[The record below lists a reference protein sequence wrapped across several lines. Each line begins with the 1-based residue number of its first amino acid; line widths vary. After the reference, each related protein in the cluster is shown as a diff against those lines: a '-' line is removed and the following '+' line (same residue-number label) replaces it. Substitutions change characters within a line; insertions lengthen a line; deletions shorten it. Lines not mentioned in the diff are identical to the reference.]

1 MSPNSKKE
9 YAESIRQSY
18 LKATKNEKTKILNEF
33 CKICGYHRKYAI
45 RLMGF
50 TRQKPSQIH
59 KRGRKKKYD
68 DPLIFRVLFDLWIK
82 TNLPCSKRL
91 KAIIPIWLPFYPYEI
106 PEKIAINLYS
116 ISAAT
121 IDRVMKPERA
131 RYQKQGLST
140 TKPGSLIKKQIP
152 IATNQWDESRPGFLE
167 VDSVAHCGTSAGGS
181 FVLTINCV
189 DIATTWTEQ
198 NAVWGKG
205 ETGVLKALVNIENK
219 IPFPLLGFDC
229 DNGSEFLNWHIV
241 RHYLK
246 RKNPVHFTRSRPY
259 YKNDNAHIEE
269 KNWTHVRQFIGY
281 QRFDK
286 FELVDLL
293 NDLYDNEWRLY
304 LNFFIPSVKLI
315 EKYRVGSK
323 TKKKYDP
330 PKTPFQRV
338 IESPCVSEEQKEN
351 LSSLCRT
358 LNPFELQKTVRRKI
372 IQILKLAGL

>member
-1 MSPNSKKE
+1 MSPSSKKE
-9 YAESIRQSY
+9 YAESIRQRYS
-18 LKATKNEKTKILNEF
+18 KVEKSEKTKILNEF
-33 CKICGYHRKYAI
+33 CKTCGYHRKYAI
-45 RLMGF
+45 RILGLKK
-50 TRQKPSQIH
+50 QKPSQIH

-68 DPLIFRVLFDLWIK
+68 DPIIFEVLFDLWIK

-91 KAIIPIWLPFYPYEI
+91 KAIIPIWLPHYPYEI
-106 PEKIAINLYS
+106 PDKIASDLCS

-131 RYQKQGLST
+131 RHQKTGLST

-152 IATNQWDESRPGFLE
+152 IATNQWDETRPGFLE
-167 VDSVAHCGTSAGGS
+167 ADSVAHCGTSAGGS

-269 KNWTHVRQFIGY
+269 KNWTHVRQFLGY
-281 QRFDK
+281 QRFEK
-286 FELVDLL
+286 LELVDLL

-304 LNFFIPSVKLI
+304 LNFFLPSVKLI
-315 EKYRVGSK
+315 AKSRIGSK

-338 IESPCVSEEQKEN
+338 IESPFVSEEQKDN
-351 LSSLCRT
+351 LSALYRT
-358 LNPFELQKTVRRKI
+358 LNPFELQTKVRRKI
-372 IQILKLAGL
+372 TQIQKLAMQ